1 MNINQFRYLI
11 ALGLHPSLNAAA
23 EYIHIT
29 PQSLGAAIKA
39 LENELGIT
47 LLERSPKG
55 SILTSQAVELIRIA
69 KPFINS
75 LDQFILHSQAANGKI
90 SIAACYDS
98 FYGYLPYVLQDLY
111 QIAPQLKIYVKH
123 MTAEEVVT
131 NLENGLADVGFIFQ
145 TFYENT
151 PLFDIPDDYTVFP
164 IIDYQLVCQA
174 TGKYP
179 ITRHKTVT
187 FAELSAYPLIVPI
200 MFNDLNASLYDLI
213 KYYTHAADLR
223 VEYSIPVYRTMVRSG
238 LGIGFSIKHRYEE
251 QISTNIPD
259 MPSIAI
265 SENIAIQLFC
275 IYSNAATK
283 ASAVEY
289 FIDYLKSCTQ
299 L

>member
-11 ALGLHPSLNAAA
+11 ALDLHPSLNAAA

-55 SILTSQAVELIRIA
+55 SILTSQAMELIHIA

-75 LDQFILHSQAANGKI
+75 LDQFILHSQAADGNI

-98 FYGYLPYVLQDLY
+98 FYGYLPRVLQDLY

-123 MTAEEVVT
+123 MTVEDVITALQNGQAE
-131 NLENGLADVGFIFQ
+131 VGFIFQ
-145 TFYENT
+145 TFYGDMS
-151 PLFDIPDDYTVFP
+151 LFDIPDDYIAFP
-164 IIDYQLVCQA
+164 IVDYQLVCQA
-174 TGKYP
+174 TQKYP

-187 FAELSAYPLIVPI
+187 FAELSPYPLIVPI
-200 MFNDLNASLYDLI
+200 MYNDQNASLYDLVQ
-213 KYYTHAADLR
+213 YYTHAANIR
-223 VEYSIPVYRTMVRSG
+223 GEYSIPVYRTMIHSG
-238 LGIGFSIKHRYEE
+238 LGIGFSIKHSYDE
-251 QISTNIPD
+251 QISTYIAD
-259 MPSIAI
+259 LPSIII
-265 SENIAIQLFC
+265 SDDVKFQLLC
-275 IYSNAATK
+275 IYSDTAARS
-283 ASAVEY
+283 SAVQY

-299 L
+299 V